1 MAARAEWARWGEW
14 RDWMGRS
21 SVRVLLV
28 SSLLLGASARAE
40 DTELEC
46 LIQPERTVK
55 VSAPVEAIVTSIWV
69 ERGAIVEQDQIVAM
83 LEASVEEAAVASAR
97 ARAGNTAAVQGAKAR
112 LEFEEKRLE
121 RSRELFR
128 QGVISDTELDELESA
143 QIIAH
148 ADLLRAQ
155 EDRTLAELQLRTA
168 EASLKLRTVR
178 SPLKGVVVDRILAAG
193 EYADPPQLLEMAQID
208 PLRVEVYAPVSLLGS
223 IEVGMTGRV
232 MPEQPVGGVYEA
244 EVAVVDRVVD
254 AASGTFGI
262 RLALPNS
269 DYALPA
275 GLRCRVQFGVPSP
288 IAAEGSPAEADRV
301 PPSSPLEL
309 GGGQDG

>member
-1 MAARAEWARWGEW
+1 MAARSEWATWGE
-14 RDWMGRS
+14 WMGRS

-28 SSLLLGASARAE
+28 SSLLLSASARAE

-46 LIQPERTVK
+46 LIQPGRTVK
-55 VSAPVEAIVTSIWV
+55 VSAPVEAIVASIWV

-97 ARAGNTAAVQGAKAR
+97 ARAGNTAAVQGAEAR
-112 LEFEEKRLE
+112 LEFEETRLE

-143 QIIAH
+143 QIIAR
-148 ADLLRAQ
+148 ADLLRAK
-155 EDRTLAELQLRTA
+155 EDKTLAELQLRTA
-168 EASLKLRTVR
+168 EASLQLRTVR

-223 IEVGMTGRV
+223 IEVGMIGRV

-275 GLRCRVQFGVPSP
+275 GLRCRIRFPLPS
-288 IAAEGSPAEADRV
+288 AE
-301 PPSSPLEL
+301 
-309 GGGQDG
+309 

>member
-1 MAARAEWARWGEW
+1 VARVE
-14 RDWMGRS
+14 S
-21 SVRVLLV
+21 SRKTG
-28 SSLLLGASARAE
+28 LLGLTRPA
-40 DTELEC
+40 
-46 LIQPERTVK
+46 
-55 VSAPVEAIVTSIWV
+55 
-69 ERGAIVEQDQIVAM
+69 
-83 LEASVEEAAVASAR
+83 
-97 ARAGNTAAVQGAKAR
+97 
-112 LEFEEKRLE
+112 
-121 RSRELFR
+121 
-128 QGVISDTELDELESA
+128 
-143 QIIAH
+143 
-148 ADLLRAQ
+148 
-155 EDRTLAELQLRTA
+155 
-168 EASLKLRTVR
+168 ASLKLRTVR

-223 IEVGMTGRV
+223 IEVGMIGRV

-288 IAAEGSPAEADRV
+288 IAADGPPAEADRV

-309 GGGQDG
+309 GGGQGG